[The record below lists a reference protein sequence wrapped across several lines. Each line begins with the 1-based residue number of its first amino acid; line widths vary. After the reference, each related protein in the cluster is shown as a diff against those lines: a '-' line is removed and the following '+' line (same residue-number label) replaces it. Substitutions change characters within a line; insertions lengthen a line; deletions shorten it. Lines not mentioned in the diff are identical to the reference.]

1 MGKVTKLT
9 QGIHL
14 EHVWNTFAWNTMP
27 GLDAFPW
34 LTLCFVEGL
43 DALLNGLICDG
54 LVVP

>member
-34 LTLCFVEGL
+34 LVLCFVEGL